1 VKEGVSKVS
10 IFFSEGSD
18 PRGFKAGN
26 LQMPD
31 MAGWTTDPLET
42 VFNAREP
49 VVEHRLETGVVTGQ
63 GSRTTTVGW
72 HE

>member
-18 PRGFKAGN
+18 PGGFKAGN

-49 VVEHRLETGVVTGQ
+49 VVEHRLETGVITGER
-63 GSRTTTVGW
+63 SRAPTVGRY
-72 HE
+72 E